1 MEIKLVKIATDG
13 WEKGDIDKI
22 CNMFPSTI
30 NIETKNLAQF
40 QAEIVD
46 GIVIGIIIGGV
57 MTGFLNAIGAD
68 AWSSLKKIFIQRA
81 KENKH
86 SSIGF
91 EISNET
97 LSTRLSLKTE
107 DPSLIDRAFETIDNA
122 LEQVSNTEVKS
133 QFHFDNDK
141 KIWIKILDRKF
152 TRTVKGIAASTT
164 PIKKGDRTI
173 KLTVDELKK
182 LALQMQDNPLTL
194 GHGGKQVGKITRAWV
209 EDDKLMFEGG
219 IYDGLTKEES
229 DGIDEII
236 KSGGVSIGFKY

>member
-1 MEIKLVKIATDG
+1 MEIKNIKIATDG
-13 WEKGDIDKI
+13 WEKVDIDKI
-22 CNMFPSTI
+22 RDMFPSTI

-40 QAEIVD
+40 QAEIVH

-68 AWSSLKKIFIQRA
+68 AWNSLKKIFIQRA

-97 LSTRLSLKTE
+97 STTRLSLKTE
-107 DPSLIDRAFETIDNA
+107 DPSIINRAFETIDNA
-122 LEQVSNTEVKS
+122 LEQVSSTEVKS

-141 KIWIKILDRKF
+141 KIWIKIVDREFARK
-152 TRTVKGIAASTT
+152 VNGIAATTT
-164 PIKKGDRTI
+164 PVKKGDRTI

-182 LALQMQDNPLTL
+182 LALQMTDNPLTL

-229 DGIDEII
+229 DKMDEII
-236 KSGGVSIGFKY
+236 KSGGISISFKY